1 MHILGFV
8 IRLLDFYALLIVIWC
23 IMSWIPM
30 RRDGV
35 LADVAGAINT
45 LVSPYINIFRHFIPP
60 FGGFDFSPVVAII
73 ALQLLERILL
83 GILY

>member
-45 LVSPYINIFRHFIPP
+45 LVSPYINIFRRFIPP